1 MKLLTRQYSTVI
13 YPILSYPIRHYHWF
27 WDTWKLIFT
36 FIYNCHPE
44 FSSGSA
50 WRKVLRLHSRLS
62 YSASLYKRNIS
73 YCQLTPTTVLDFLH
87 AQIVSPSVRCTSRL
101 NIFAI
106 RTSSVRK
113 SAWTCAKN
121 KFILINKFG
130 TGNKCMGSPLSKM
143 ILNHFFGRVQ
153 NARLGVIRTPLHFYK
168 RSRLRH
174 LVIQNNATFL

>member
-1 MKLLTRQYSTVI
+1 MK
-13 YPILSYPIRHYHWF
+13 IL
-27 WDTWKLIFT
+27 
-36 FIYNCHPE
+36 
-44 FSSGSA
+44 
-50 WRKVLRLHSRLS
+50 
-62 YSASLYKRNIS
+62 IS
-73 YCQLTPTTVLDFLH
+73 YCQLTPTTVLDLLYARSCRWLYFVAVNFGLAFRTRFTPSPLTKQFTGLFCSAECKSAVLDFLH

-153 NARLGVIRTPLHFYK
+153 NARLCVIRTPLHFYK
-168 RSRLRH
+168 RSRLKQSLLWLNSRS
-174 LVIQNNATFL
+174 LSRY

>member
-1 MKLLTRQYSTVI
+1 MNIKNLLFYKK
-13 YPILSYPIRHYHWF
+13 ILQF
-27 WDTWKLIFT
+27 LIF
-36 FIYNCHPE
+36 
-44 FSSGSA
+44 FSQ
-50 WRKVLRLHSRLS
+50 LI
-62 YSASLYKRNIS
+62 IS

-153 NARLGVIRTPLHFYK
+153 NARLCVIRTPLHFYK
-168 RSRLRH
+168 RSRLKQLPLLLIILSLINKRLKSAIISH
-174 LVIQNNATFL
+174 L

>member
-1 MKLLTRQYSTVI
+1 M
-13 YPILSYPIRHYHWF
+13 
-27 WDTWKLIFT
+27 IFVWG
-36 FIYNCHPE
+36 INI
-44 FSSGSA
+44 
-50 WRKVLRLHSRLS
+50 
-62 YSASLYKRNIS
+62 IS
-73 YCQLTPTTVLDFLH
+73 YCQLTPTTVLDLLYARSCRWLYFVAVNFGL
-87 AQIVSPSVRCTSRL
+87 AFRTRFTPSPLTKQFTGLFCSAEC
-101 NIFAI
+101 
-106 RTSSVRK
+106 K

-174 LVIQNNATFL
+174 TIIKNGLWNSEPVSILLLLGWNPNLQFRNNYRN